1 MYSRLPEGVWQ
12 QPVRSPPSMAV
23 SNTSAKTFFM
33 PHIVNGIASGASVTH
48 IWQGAASVTMKS
60 LKAQLIL
67 DQGNLQGSFFHRT
80 VILICQHDAE
90 GAFGLVL
97 NRAAPNKVGDALVAN
112 LPDGIK
118 EQPLYLGGPV
128 QPQALSYLHKGAFVP
143 DANVLPNLSMGHSL
157 DTLLDLADSFSP
169 DQQIKIFAGYAGWS
183 PGQLDDEM
191 KRDTWMTHPG
201 SLELV
206 FDPHP
211 EKLWQSILRQKG
223 FKYKLIAEGP
233 EDPSWN

>member
-1 MYSRLPEGVWQ
+1 M
-12 QPVRSPPSMAV
+12 
-23 SNTSAKTFFM
+23 N
-33 PHIVNGIASGASVTH
+33 
-48 IWQGAASVTMKS
+48 S
-60 LKAQLIL
+60 LKGQLIL
-67 DQGNLQGSFFHRT
+67 DQGKLQGSFFHRT
-80 VILICQHDAE
+80 VILICQHDGE

-112 LPDGIK
+112 LPDKIK

-128 QPQALSYLHKGAFVP
+128 QPQALSYLHKGNFVP
-143 DANVLPNLSMGHSL
+143 DANVLPNLSLGHSL

-169 DQQIKIFAGYAGWS
+169 DEQLKVFAGYAGWS

-191 KRDTWMTHPG
+191 KRDTWMTHPA

-206 FDPHP
+206 FDPKP
-211 EKLWQSILRQKG
+211 DKLWQSILVQKG
-223 FKYKLIAEGP
+223 FKYRLIAEGP